1 MGSLYRGVRLA
12 AALSWAAEHVDE
24 LTDAEKQFLDA
35 SQLAAESEL
44 RQARQSN
51 TRLRI
56 ALVASVALLVAAIGG
71 GAIALHQRR
80 TAERARDTAKQA
92 GDYSEALR
100 VGGLA
105 ESAHDPSVAFA
116 LAAEALRIDSSRAS
130 RVQVLEVFGRFSA
143 LLSTG
148 EAPADSDWPA
158 AVPAEAGGESTT
170 SPDGKLLAE
179 SVASQILLLEPSTR
193 EVLGAISDLPTTPN
207 ALAFDTAGRFLP
219 GGLSEV
225 GFGDTGT
232 TIVWNVAERREIAR
246 FDSGDGEVWA
256 HRFDPAGE
264 TVYSFG
270 ADGLHRWD
278 LTGSHSIVR
287 TQTGAPTSFRTGDD
301 LLSLWDDSTM
311 AWVIEA
317 CRLAGRPIT
326 EDEWQTYIGAQP
338 YEPACREIG
347 G

>member
-1 MGSLYRGVRLA
+1 MNQPPGSTGSAIANSAEEVYNSLDLDQREGMRRLFRRLVSIDGGQPVRARVQRQATDADLAERLLAARLLTVADDGELQLAHEQLARHWPRLTEWISDDLQGQRVLRHLAGEAREWEESGRPVGSLYRGVRLA

-130 RVQVLEVFGRFSA
+130 GVQVLEVFGRFSA

-193 EVLGAISDLPTTPN
+193 EVLGVIST
-207 ALAFDTAGRFLP
+207 
-219 GGLSEV
+219 
-225 GFGDTGT
+225 
-232 TIVWNVAERREIAR
+232 
-246 FDSGDGEVWA
+246 SG
-256 HRFDPAGE
+256 
-264 TVYSFG
+264 
-270 ADGLHRWD
+270 
-278 LTGSHSIVR
+278 
-287 TQTGAPTSFRTGDD
+287 
-301 LLSLWDDSTM
+301 
-311 AWVIEA
+311 
-317 CRLAGRPIT
+317 
-326 EDEWQTYIGAQP
+326 
-338 YEPACREIG
+338 
-347 G
+347 